1 MQMHC
6 VYTRNPHPNPIP
18 YRDPN
23 PSTHD
28 RHSEDHQRVLPP
40 SLPASWPELVSI
52 SSSSDERCIS
62 SAETMVATAEAMV
75 EEAEAKAEE
84 TRCGR
89 EIGGGA
95 GAKVVT
101 RL

>member
-6 VYTRNPHPNPIP
+6 VYYTLTLTLTLILTLTL
-18 YRDPN
+18 
-23 PSTHD
+23 THLHA
-28 RHSEDHQRVLPP
+28 RHSQDHQKVLPP
-40 SLPASWPELVSI
+40 SIPAPWPELVSI
-52 SSSSDERCIS
+52 SSSSEERCIS

-84 TRCGR
+84 KRCGR
-89 EIGGGA
+89 KIGGGA